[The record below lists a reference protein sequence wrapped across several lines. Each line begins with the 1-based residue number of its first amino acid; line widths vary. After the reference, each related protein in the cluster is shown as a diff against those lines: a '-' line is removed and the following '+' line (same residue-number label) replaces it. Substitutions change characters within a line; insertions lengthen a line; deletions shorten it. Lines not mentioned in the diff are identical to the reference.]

1 MSRGDPTG
9 ASRGGSPT
17 ARGKRVPG
25 AEINVS
31 IFIEFVQGLAS
42 ADLSDVFSCRNGCQS
57 NGRISE
63 KGL

>member
-1 MSRGDPTG
+1 M
-9 ASRGGSPT
+9 
-17 ARGKRVPG
+17 PG